1 MASLRIIAGTHG
13 GRRIQIPAGT
23 ATRPTGER
31 VREAVFSSV
40 GDLDG
45 LRVLDLFSG
54 SGAFGLEAV
63 SRGAF
68 ESVLVD
74 NSSKAIACIEGNID
88 ALSLGG
94 QVKVMRLDWRKALEA
109 LGKRGARFDLV
120 VVDPPW
126 AEASEVG
133 PQLAESLMP
142 ILAERA
148 TVVCESGVKDPME
161 VDLPLVREKRYG
173 DTLIRVHGS

>member
-1 MASLRIIAGTHG
+1 MRIIAGTHG
-13 GRRIQIPAGT
+13 GRRIQVPAGT

-31 VREAVFSSV
+31 VREAVFSSL
-40 GDLDG
+40 GDIAG
-45 LRVLDLFSG
+45 FNVLDLFAG

-63 SRGAF
+63 SRGALG
-68 ESVLVD
+68 SVLVD
-74 NSSKAIACIEGNID
+74 SSNKAVTCIEANIGS
-88 ALSLGG
+88 LSLGG
-94 QVKVMRLDWRKALEA
+94 QVSVVKSDWRKALGA
-109 LGKRGARFDLV
+109 LDKEGKKFDLV

-126 AEASEVG
+126 AEVGEVG
-133 PQLAESLMP
+133 PQLAGLLRP
-142 ILAERA
+142 ILAESA

>member
-1 MASLRIIAGTHG
+1 MASLRIVAGTHG

-31 VREAVFSSV
+31 VREAVFSSL

-63 SRGAF
+63 SRGALDA
-68 ESVLVD
+68 VLVD
-74 NSSKAIACIEGNID
+74 NSHMAIACIEANIN
-88 ALSLGG
+88 ALSLGD
-94 QVKVMRLDWRKALEA
+94 QARVIRSDWRKALEVLA
-109 LGKRGARFDLV
+109 KREELFDV
-120 VVDPPW
+120 AIVDPPW
-126 AEASEVG
+126 AAVGEVG
-133 PQLAESLMP
+133 ADLAGFLTP
-142 ILAERA
+142 VLADRA
-148 TVVCESGVKDPME
+148 TVVCESGFKNPME

-173 DTLIRVHGS
+173 DTLIRVHGT